1 MVKSLRRANI
11 NFKSN
16 ERMLGDSDFV
26 ERVLK
31 AAEKSL
37 EMDLSLSA
45 K

>member
-1 MVKSLRRANI
+1 
-11 NFKSN
+11 
-16 ERMLGDSDFV
+16 MLGDSDFV